1 VGKRIMI
8 SGTYPTCGILLIISA
23 QLFKAGVLNAETQ
36 MLCWTVL
43 GTAWFVE
50 RLAQAG

>member
-1 VGKRIMI
+1 MI
-8 SGTYPTCGILLIISA
+8 SGTYPTCGILLIISS
-23 QLFKAGVLNAETQ
+23 QLFKAGVLNAATQ
-36 MLCWTVL
+36 TLCWTVL